1 MSTATLLLGV
11 AQVYLGKKA
20 DVDTGDSFP
29 RKALLELQ
37 GLECAGGRLPAWI
50 HSLKRDV
57 VTAFALAWSGDY
69 RAFQHEKEF
78 LGSIEDV
85 INARTL
91 EYISS
96 GAASYAEV
104 HGMSDRI
111 VFFFFFFLSKAIYYF
126 HAPPPIMVSRDI

>member
-1 MSTATLLLGV
+1 M
-11 AQVYLGKKA
+11 
-20 DVDTGDSFP
+20 
-29 RKALLELQ
+29 
-37 GLECAGGRLPAWI
+37 
-50 HSLKRDV
+50 
-57 VTAFALAWSGDY
+57 DY

-111 VFFFFFFLSKAIYYF
+111 VKPCFRVYRLLRKP
-126 HAPPPIMVSRDI
+126 HGKIMWSCRTQTLGLLGAVNRAGGGSSSS